1 MTSSLR
7 ATASRL
13 LSWLNRSADA
23 SVLGVLRVAMGI
35 FLFKSSLDAATAFE
49 ANGFFGDS
57 FHMPFDLGFPA
68 ERYMPSRSV
77 YLVIVAVR
85 LLLAVLVTVGVWAR
99 PALLITSLLGLY
111 VLVCDRLQ
119 FHHNRY
125 SLLCYAFLLAF
136 TPCDKTWAIGGEKE
150 TERVAPMWGVAL
162 VKAQVSL
169 IYLAS
174 GGSKLLD
181 PDWRDGTVMGLRLAG
196 AVPRL
201 HQLGLPNR
209 LVHWFGTASAGS
221 FAAKSAIATELFL
234 ALALW
239 LRPTRV
245 IALWWG
251 LFFHLW
257 IEATARVE
265 LFSWLT
271 IAVFAVFVT
280 HDHKARTFT
289 FDSSRDKGRS
299 LARLVTLLD
308 WFARFEIKAWAPDAL
323 TGGHSVVIVR
333 RDGSRATGVYAFLMA
348 TRCLPLLFPLWAP
361 TAFLV
366 WLFGKEPIRV
376 NE

>member
-1 MTSSLR
+1 MTSLSPTLVR
-7 ATASRL
+7 RWLDRTGDAT
-13 LSWLNRSADA
+13 
-23 SVLGVLRVAMGI
+23 VLGVLRVAIGI
-35 FLFKSSLDAATAFE
+35 FLFKSALDAATAFE

-57 FHMPFDLGFPA
+57 FHLPFDLGFPA
-68 ERYMPSRSV
+68 ERILPSRSFYV
-77 YLVIVAVR
+77 VLLAVR
-85 LLLAVLVTVGVWAR
+85 LLLAVLITVGLLAR
-99 PALLITSLLGLY
+99 PALLLTSLLGLY

-136 TPCDKTWAIGGEKE
+136 TPCDKSWAIAGEKE
-150 TERVAPMWGVAL
+150 SERVAPLWGVAL

-181 PDWRDGTVMGLRLAG
+181 PDWRDGTVMHLRLLG

-201 HQLGLPNR
+201 HALGLPEKIVR
-209 LVHWFGTASAGS
+209 WCGTAGAGS
-221 FAAKSAIATELFL
+221 FAAKSAITTELFL

-239 LRPTRV
+239 FRSTRIV
-245 IALWWG
+245 ALWWG
-251 LFFHLW
+251 LLFHLW
-257 IEATARVE
+257 IEATAKVE

-271 IAVFAVFVT
+271 IAVYAVFVI

-289 FDSSRDKGRS
+289 FDASRDKGRT

-308 WFARFEIKAWAPDAL
+308 WFARFDIKPWKPDAL
-323 TGGHSVVIVR
+323 TGGHSVVVIR
-333 RDGSRATGVYAFLMA
+333 RDGSRATGLYAFLMA

-366 WLFGKEPIRV
+366 WLFGKDPIRIH
-376 NE
+376 E